1 VRHHG
6 IVYEWI
12 ADRVLD
18 HENVVGRDGGGVQT
32 GSEIDTTGP
41 TCRRDPA
48 VRDARLASNR
58 YRQAILHL
66 DVWGVPVCGGIASA
80 EQGSHAGSGCVGS
93 IIFRHRRH
101 EFAATASRGPHG
113 APYTPRMA
121 VFARR
126 LADGR
131 RRFARVHLGVS
142 VEFSAQ
148 ADDFLFSMDGVGKD
162 ISLGGMFI
170 ETDIPCLFGEA
181 IVVHLTLPRSR
192 RKMGLRATVRWNSAS
207 GMGVQFGLLGAV
219 HTHEIAEFTRTRVSA
234 LP

>member
-1 VRHHG
+1 V
-6 IVYEWI
+6 
-12 ADRVLD
+12 A
-18 HENVVGRDGGGVQT
+18 
-32 GSEIDTTGP
+32 
-41 TCRRDPA
+41 RR
-48 VRDARLASNR
+48 
-58 YRQAILHL
+58 
-66 DVWGVPVCGGIASA
+66 
-80 EQGSHAGSGCVGS
+80 SHAGSGGVGATT
-93 IIFRHRRH
+93 FRHRRH
-101 EFAATASRGPHG
+101 EFAATASRGSHR
-113 APYTPRMA
+113 APYTAPMA

-131 RRFARVHLGVS
+131 RRFARVRLGVS

-192 RKMGLRATVRWNSAS
+192 RKMGLRATVRWTSAL

-219 HTHEIAEFTRTRVSA
+219 HTHEIAEFTRG
-234 LP
+234 